1 MIDFT
6 PIVVAIVGGLF
17 SVIGSVFLLW
27 LQSHMKDQAA
37 AATIGAAVKNGL
49 GAAQNAIDAGLTAHP
64 LQATLP
70 AGTSPAVAAGVAYVL
85 SQAGPEA
92 TRLGITPG
100 AIAAKVAAQLGLVKA
115 AAAAAPAVVVAPRV
129 V

>member
-17 SVIGSVFLLW
+17 SVIGSVFLIW

-70 AGTSPAVAAGVAYVL
+70 AGTSPAVAAGVAYIL
-85 SQAGPEA
+85 QNAGSEA
-92 TRLGITPG
+92 TRLGITPD
-100 AIAAKVAAQLGLVKA
+100 ALASKVEAQIGLSKI
-115 AAAAAPAVVVAPRV
+115 AAAPLAVAVPVRAA
-129 V
+129 